1 MWIYHVLFVHPL
13 MAKSGGFHFLAIIFV
28 YIKYNNAVMNI
39 YVNVFVEE

>member
-13 MAKSGGFHFLAIIFV
+13 MAKSDVAIIFV
-28 YIKYNNAVMNI
+28 YIKCNNAAMNI